1 MVHEMFMQ
9 RAIELAQL
17 GAGAVAPNPMV
28 GCVIVHQQQI
38 IAEGWHQQF
47 GQAHA
52 EVNALK
58 AVEDKSI
65 LPECT
70 LYVTL
75 EPCSHYGKTPP
86 CANAIKEHG
95 IKKVVIGS
103 TDPNPLVSGRG
114 INLLRDA
121 GIEVMMDVCKVEC
134 DWMNRRFM
142 QYMQQQ
148 TPYVILKWAESAD
161 GFIAP
166 DGSSLTAE
174 AFHQQKQLTGPSAQ
188 LLNHKWRAEEAAILV
203 GTNTAL
209 IDNPSLTT
217 RHWSGKNPTR
227 LVLDL
232 HNRLPEQLHLF
243 NTEAHTYCFTY
254 QNNFNS
260 SSNKKHLAINP
271 HEPLIPQILR
281 HLYQLQLQS
290 VIVEGGTQLLNTFV
304 AANAWQEARVFTS
317 PKLLHQGIEAPKLI
331 GTSIDELHLQND
343 ILRVI
348 LPQ

>member
-86 CANAIKEHG
+86 CANAIMEHG

-142 QYMQQQ
+142 HYMQQQ

-174 AFHQQKQLTGPSAQ
+174 AFHQQKQLT
-188 LLNHKWRAEEAAILV
+188 
-203 GTNTAL
+203 
-209 IDNPSLTT
+209 
-217 RHWSGKNPTR
+217 
-227 LVLDL
+227 
-232 HNRLPEQLHLF
+232 
-243 NTEAHTYCFTY
+243 
-254 QNNFNS
+254 
-260 SSNKKHLAINP
+260 
-271 HEPLIPQILR
+271 
-281 HLYQLQLQS
+281 
-290 VIVEGGTQLLNTFV
+290 
-304 AANAWQEARVFTS
+304 
-317 PKLLHQGIEAPKLI
+317 
-331 GTSIDELHLQND
+331 
-343 ILRVI
+343 
-348 LPQ
+348 